1 MNKFILP
8 GFLLFV
14 LLGSCAKSF
23 DDQEDVYYNDFESGN
38 LTNISN
44 GKISPFNGSQVLGNY
59 NNGQFDLSI
68 NNLPAHDI
76 IDITFDLYIHDSW
89 EGVQSGIDQTNG
101 PDIWKMVVDNKTYI
115 NTTFANFDCVPGN
128 FCPPQ
133 SYPAD
138 YPNQSNN
145 PKSGASRTDLPGFC
159 SEAGNPNGT
168 TLYKIHKS
176 ISHSGAGLTIRCL
189 DLLKQKNVAD
199 PKCDESWSVD
209 NIKIKAIN
217 LN

>member
-1 MNKFILP
+1 MRKLITP
-8 GFLLFV
+8 CFLL
-14 LLGSCAKSF
+14 LLLTGSCAKSTNS
-23 DDQEDVYYNDFESGN
+23 EIEVYSNDFESSN
-38 LTNISN
+38 LNNISY
-44 GKISPFNGSQVLGNY
+44 GTISSFNGSKVLGNY
-59 NNGQFDLSI
+59 NNQMFELSLKDLP
-68 NNLPAHDI
+68 NHDL

-89 EGVQSGIDQTNG
+89 EGVQSLNDEENG
-101 PDIWKMVVDNKTYI
+101 PDIWQMLIDNKLYI
-115 NTTFANFDCVPGN
+115 NTTFANFDCIPGN

-138 YPNQSNN
+138 YPTQSYN

-159 SEAGNPNGT
+159 SEAGKADGS

-176 ISHSGAGLTIRCL
+176 ISHSAATLTIRCL
-189 DLLKQKNVAD
+189 DMLKQKYASD

>member
-8 GFLLFV
+8 LV
-14 LLGSCAKSF
+14 LLLILVNSCAKST
-23 DDQEDVYYNDFESGN
+23 DSAVDVYNNDFESGD
-38 LTNISN
+38 LRNISK
-44 GKISPFNGSQVLGNY
+44 GVISSFNGSKVLGNY
-59 NNGQFDLSI
+59 NNGEFKLFVDD
-68 NNLPAHDI
+68 LPAHDI
-76 IDITFDLYIHDSW
+76 IEITFDLYIHDSW
-89 EGVQSGIDQTNG
+89 EGVQSANGEANG
-101 PDIWKMVVDNKTYI
+101 PDIWQMLVDNKSYI
-115 NTTFANFDCVPGN
+115 NTTFANFDCLPGN

-138 YPNQSNN
+138 YPSQSNN

-159 SEAGNPNGT
+159 SEAGKADGT

-176 ISHSGAGLTIRCL
+176 ISHSESTMTLRCL
-189 DLLKQKNVAD
+189 DNLKQVNAAD

-217 LN
+217 RN